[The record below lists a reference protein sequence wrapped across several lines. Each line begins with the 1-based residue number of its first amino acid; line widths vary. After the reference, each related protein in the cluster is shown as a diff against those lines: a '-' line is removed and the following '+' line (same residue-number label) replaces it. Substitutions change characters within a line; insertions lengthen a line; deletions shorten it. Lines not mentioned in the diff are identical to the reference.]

1 MMFTRTDKLILNP
14 NTVTGSQ
21 CKGGHRCKQ
30 TIRATTAK
38 HIIKLFVQWQ
48 VQLLPNC
55 SYDGRCICL
64 QYVRTM
70 TGRCGQS
77 VHTKLGQMSSS
88 CSYNGRCRCVQP
100 VRTMAGTDV
109 YKLFVQWQVQMYAGC
124 LYNGRYRCIQAVC
137 TMADTD
143 VCRLFVQWQVQMY
156 TGCLYNDMCRCY
168 QAFRVTAGAN
178 TIKLFV
184 QLDACRCDES
194 SNVTELPVFLFS
206 LSFCLLFFLPVFFF
220 FFFPSFF
227 PARVDTETSPSQ
239 LNASV
244 RISQSGCTKPQTAC
258 HTRSPWLQSPCETW
272 SNLSSTRSPL

>member
-1 MMFTRTDKLILNP
+1 MGVLEGRSEHGDDVSRIDITRRWSILLSAQMMFTRTDKLILNP

-109 YKLFVQWQVQMYAGC
+109 YKLFVQWQVQMY
-124 LYNGRYRCIQAVC
+124 
-137 TMADTD
+137 
-143 VCRLFVQWQVQMY
+143 

-206 LSFCLLFFLPVFFF
+206 LSFFLLFFLPVFFF
-220 FFFPSFF
+220 FFSFF
-227 PARVDTETSPSQ
+227 FP
-239 LNASV
+239 
-244 RISQSGCTKPQTAC
+244 G
-258 HTRSPWLQSPCETW
+258 TR
-272 SNLSSTRSPL
+272 RH